1 MYLEKYDKSFETC
14 KNNKENDIDKSNK
27 ENVHLK
33 LTVTKNSR
41 SESFG
46 KFWRWLSQQKLW
58 NMFWMN
64 WRYNTTR
71 KIKRYSFFSMS
82 VVDVSGKKY
91 QFRR

>member
-1 MYLEKYDKSFETC
+1 MYLEKYDISFETC

-46 KFWRWLSQQKLW
+46 KFWRWLSMLLNKSYETCSEWTEGTIQLGKLKDI
-58 NMFWMN
+58 
-64 WRYNTTR
+64 R
-71 KIKRYSFFSMS
+71 FFLC
-82 VVDVSGKKY
+82 
-91 QFRR
+91 Q

>member
-1 MYLEKYDKSFETC
+1 MARFESGEISRVCFFATLKIFSRKLIPLMYLEKYDKSFETC

-46 KFWRWLSQQKLW
+46 KF
-58 NMFWMN
+58 
-64 WRYNTTR
+64 
-71 KIKRYSFFSMS
+71 
-82 VVDVSGKKY
+82 
-91 QFRR
+91 

>member
-27 ENVHLK
+27 ENAHLK

-46 KFWRWLSQQKLW
+46 KF
-58 NMFWMN
+58 
-64 WRYNTTR
+64 
-71 KIKRYSFFSMS
+71 
-82 VVDVSGKKY
+82 
-91 QFRR
+91 

>member
-27 ENVHLK
+27 ENVHLE

-46 KFWRWLSQQKLW
+46 KF
-58 NMFWMN
+58 
-64 WRYNTTR
+64 
-71 KIKRYSFFSMS
+71 
-82 VVDVSGKKY
+82 
-91 QFRR
+91 